1 MSATGSTT
9 NYKLP
14 QFEEND
20 IPSWLTDF
28 NSAMEKIDAAIHNA
42 ANSSGEPSDYQQ
54 LKTSVSELTQK
65 MERVVAVLK
74 TLNNAVIVGTASG
87 GITATQYSK
96 LKVVPISNLD

>member
-28 NSAMEKIDAAIHNA
+28 NSAMEKIDTVIHNVA
-42 ANSSGEPSDYQQ
+42 DSSGEPSDYQQ
-54 LKTSVSELTQK
+54 LKTSV
-65 MERVVAVLK
+65 AVLK
-74 TLNNAVIVGTASG
+74 TLNNAVVVGTASG

-96 LKVVPISNLD
+96 LKVVPISTLD

>member
-28 NSAMEKIDAAIHNA
+28 NSAMEKIDAVIHSVADSN
-42 ANSSGEPSDYQQ
+42 GEPADYQQ
-54 LKTSVSELTQK
+54 LKNSVSELTQK
-65 MERVVAVLK
+65 MKTVVTVLK
-74 TLNNAVIVGTASG
+74 TLNNAVVVGTASG

-96 LKVVPISNLD
+96 LKVVPISTLD

>member
-9 NYKLP
+9 YYKLP

-28 NSAMEKIDAAIHNA
+28 NSAMGKIDAAIHNA
-42 ANSSGEPSDYQQ
+42 ADSSGEPSDYQQ

-65 MERVVAVLK
+65 METVVAVLK
-74 TLNNAVIVGTASG
+74 TLNNAVVVGTASG

-96 LKVVPISNLD
+96 LKVIPISTLD

>member
-14 QFEEND
+14 HFEEND

-28 NSAMEKIDAAIHNA
+28 NSAMEKIDTAIHNVA
-42 ANSSGEPSDYQQ
+42 DSTGEPADYQQ
-54 LKTSVSELTQK
+54 LKNSVSELTQK
-65 MERVVAVLK
+65 MKTVVTVLK
-74 TLNNAVIVGTASG
+74 TLNNAVVVGTASG

-96 LKVVPISNLD
+96 LKVVPISTLD

>member
-14 QFEEND
+14 QFVEND

-42 ANSSGEPSDYQQ
+42 ADSSGEPSDYQQ

-65 MERVVAVLK
+65 METVVAVLK
-74 TLNNAVIVGTASG
+74 TLNNAVVVGTASG